1 MIEYEVFEIL
11 LYYNDEKVLNIIE
24 IVIKWNFIKTSD
36 IPNEKLIN
44 YLSEYISS
52 NKIEKIL

>member
-52 NKIEKIL
+52 NKIEKVL